1 MGKQASSNSSFDNCH
16 PNPCWNSGTCA
27 LTENGYR
34 CHCPILYNGSL
45 CEIGIDDCCKEDNES
60 TYQGHASHARHG
72 KRCLY
77 WNSHIILSPQMILQ
91 MQNNGS
97 EFEEHN
103 YCRF

>member
-1 MGKQASSNSSFDNCH
+1 MCLLMPPHQKQASSNSSF
-16 PNPCWNSGTCA
+16 
-27 LTENGYR
+27 
-34 CHCPILYNGSL
+34 
-45 CEIGIDDCCKEDNES
+45 GIDDCCKEDNES

>member
-1 MGKQASSNSSFDNCH
+1 MEEHACKERTTQRSSASVQLFR
-16 PNPCWNSGTCA
+16 G
-27 LTENGYR
+27 G
-34 CHCPILYNGSL
+34 L